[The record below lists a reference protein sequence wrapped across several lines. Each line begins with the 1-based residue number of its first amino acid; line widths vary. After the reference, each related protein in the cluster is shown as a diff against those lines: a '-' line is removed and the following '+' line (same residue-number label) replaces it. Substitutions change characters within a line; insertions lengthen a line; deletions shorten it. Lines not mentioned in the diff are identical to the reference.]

1 MAISQNPITGRMRQK
16 MSNVVFST
24 VFSQNVVRSKPLTVR
39 NPRTTG
45 QVNHRDYFTKV
56 VQLCKI
62 LKTVEG
68 IAKRSSRTG
77 RNPKMSA
84 YSYLIKGFM
93 NAEDRTSAPY
103 KPIWQNVDIGPGD
116 IGPATF
122 TTNIDSGSLYLD
134 WNYTNLPMNASAND
148 ILVCVLI
155 DWENLEWYIDPA
167 AMKRYEGSNEFVLS
181 DGFTNV
187 NTPKAV
193 IAFFIS
199 PDKSQWSAE
208 FPLLSNIQ

>member
-24 VFSQNVVRSKPLTVR
+24 VFGQNVVRSKPLTVR
-39 NPRTTG
+39 NPKTSA

-68 IAKRSSRTG
+68 VAKRSSRTG

-84 YSYLIKGFM
+84 YSYLIKAFM
-93 NAEDRTSAPY
+93 NAEDRTTTPY
-103 KPIWQNVDIGPGD
+103 KPIWPNIDIGPGE
-116 IGPATF
+116 IGPVEFTGTLAMGGLSISWDKDYLPINAKNTDVLDYVVIDFATMEYCIMKG
-122 TTNIDSGSLYLD
+122 TVERTSGQTALSLTD
-134 WNYTNLPMNASAND
+134 H
-148 ILVCVLI
+148 
-155 DWENLEWYIDPA
+155 
-167 AMKRYEGSNEFVLS
+167 
-181 DGFTNV
+181 FTNK
-187 NTPKAV
+187 NTAKGV

-199 PDKSQWSAE
+199 ADKSKWSIE
-208 FPLLSNIQ
+208 DPLLVTP

>member
-24 VFSQNVVRSKPLTVR
+24 VFGQNVVRSKPLTVR

-62 LKTVEG
+62 LKRVEG
-68 IAKRSSRTG
+68 VAKRSSRTG

-84 YSYLIKGFM
+84 YSYLIKAFM
-93 NAEDRTSAPY
+93 NAEDRTTTPY
-103 KPIWQNVDIGPGD
+103 KPIWPNVDLGPGEIGPVEFT
-116 IGPATF
+116 ATLGMHDLEI
-122 TTNIDSGSLYLD
+122 TWD
-134 WNYTNLPMNASAND
+134 PMYQAINAKNTD
-148 ILVCVLI
+148 VLVMVI
-155 DWENLEWYIDPA
+155 VDFATMEYYIDHSIMA
-167 AMKRYEGSNEFVLS
+167 RSGGAITISLDTY
-181 DGFTNV
+181 FTNKD
-187 NTPKAV
+187 TPKGV

-199 PDKSQWSAE
+199 ADKTKWSIEA
-208 FPLLSNIQ
+208 PLFVTP

>member
-68 IAKRSSRTG
+68 VAKRSSRTG
-77 RNPKMSA
+77 RSPKMSA
-84 YSYLIKGFM
+84 YSYLIKAFM
-93 NAEDRTSAPY
+93 NAEDRTSTPY
-103 KPIWQNVDIGPGD
+103 KPIWSNVDIGPGD
-116 IGPATF
+116 IG
-122 TTNIDSGSLYLD
+122 L
-134 WNYTNLPMNASAND
+134 TNLSYEIKTGKLNVTWDENFLPTNGAATDN
-148 ILVCVLI
+148 LRLI
-155 DWENLEWYIDPA
+155 SSQSHVSVRTD
-167 AMKRYEGSNEFVLS
+167 KVGSFSLI
-181 DGFTNV
+181 GLHTQ
-187 NTPKAV
+187 TPQKV
-193 IAFFIS
+193 
-199 PDKSQWSAE
+199 
-208 FPLLSNIQ
+208 

>member
-45 QVNHRDYFTKV
+45 QVNHREYFTKI

-68 IAKRSSRTG
+68 VAKRSSRTG

-84 YSYLIKGFM
+84 YSYLIKAFM
-93 NAEDRTSAPY
+93 NAEDRTTTPY
-103 KPIWQNVDIGPGD
+103 KPIWPNVDIGPGE
-116 IGPATF
+116 IGPVEFTGTLVMGGLSISWDKDYLPINAKNTDVLDYVVIDFATMEYCIMKG
-122 TTNIDSGSLYLD
+122 TVERTSGQTALSLTD
-134 WNYTNLPMNASAND
+134 H
-148 ILVCVLI
+148 
-155 DWENLEWYIDPA
+155 
-167 AMKRYEGSNEFVLS
+167 
-181 DGFTNV
+181 FTNKA
-187 NTPKAV
+187 TPKAV

-199 PDKSQWSAE
+199 ADKTKWSTEA
-208 FPLLSNIQ
+208 PLFITP